1 MYESTPSCIERG
13 VEMFTGIVESLA
25 TVTEVDVRSASARL
39 TIADPLLAG
48 TAVGDSVA
56 VNGVCLTASDVDGD
70 RITADVMLET
80 LRRSSLGELA
90 PGSPVNIERAATVST
105 RLGGHVVQG
114 HVDGVGSVVRRDP
127 GEAWDVVTVTI
138 PDDLRRYVVEKGS
151 IALDGVSLTVAAV
164 EAGQVKVSLIPET
177 LRRTT
182 WGTRSP
188 GDAVNVEVDIFAKYV
203 ERLVADSVERAV
215 AGRLAAPETEKS

>member
-1 MYESTPSCIERG
+1 
-13 VEMFTGIVESLA
+13 MFTGIVESLA
-25 TVTEVDVRSASARL
+25 TVTAVDARADSARL
-39 TIADPLLAG
+39 TIADPLLAD

-56 VNGVCLTASDVDGD
+56 VNGVCLTAAGVDGD

-80 LRRSSLGELA
+80 LRRSSLGDLT
-90 PGSPVNIERAATVST
+90 PGGRVNVERAAMVST

-114 HVDGVGSVVRRDP
+114 HVDGVGRVVRREP
-127 GEAWDVVTVTI
+127 GEAWDLVTVSI

-164 EAGQVKVSLIPET
+164 EGSHVTVSLIPET

-182 WGTRSP
+182 WGTKVA
-188 GDAVNVEVDIFAKYV
+188 GDPVNVEVDIFAKYV

-215 AGRLAAPETEKS
+215 AGRMDAREAKGS

>member
-1 MYESTPSCIERG
+1 
-13 VEMFTGIVESLA
+13 MFTGIVESLA
-25 TVTEVDVRSASARL
+25 TVTALDVLADSARI
-39 TIADPLLAG
+39 TIADALLTG

-56 VNGVCLTASDVDGD
+56 VNGVCLTAAEVDGD

-80 LRRSSLGELA
+80 LRRSSLGDLA
-90 PGSPVNIERAATVST
+90 PGSRVNIERAATVST

-114 HVDGVGSVVRRDP
+114 HVDGVGAVARREP
-127 GEAWDVVTVTI
+127 GEAWDVVTVSI
-138 PDDLRRYVVEKGS
+138 PADLRRYVVEKGS

-164 EAGQVKVSLIPET
+164 EEAEITVSLIPET

-182 WGTRSP
+182 WGTKAP
-188 GDAVNVEVDIFAKYV
+188 GDPVNVEVDIFAKYV

-215 AGRLAAPETEKS
+215 AGRIVAAETEES